1 MRFDNLP
8 KNLRPPTQDNELMV
22 SIQKDDSEL
31 KEFLPYNQIEKTYEK
46 IIIDKNLIYLL
57 ELDEDA

>member
-31 KEFLPYNQIEKTYEK
+31 KEFLPYN
-46 IIIDKNLIYLL
+46 
-57 ELDEDA
+57 